1 MNMRYLVLVT
11 LLTLGM
17 PFATATAQ
25 TPAATEVAPGQLAQ
39 ADVDFIQ
46 NANSENVAQVAMGH
60 AAESTAVNPGVR
72 ELGTRIAS
80 SHTRADQGLRLL
92 AGQKHVELA
101 HTANAADNS
110 QISELHNRKRGADFD
125 AQYVRTVIADHDRL
139 IEMYEA
145 ARNASQDADI
155 RGYADTMLPTLHAN
169 RDQAVD
175 LAKRKGLSP

>member
-1 MNMRYLVLVT
+1 MKLRILPLVM
-11 LLTLGM
+11 LLALGL
-17 PFATATAQ
+17 PFATAQA
-25 TPAATEVAPGQLAQ
+25 PNATEVAPGQLAQ

-80 SHTRADQGLRLL
+80 SHTRADQALRLL
-92 AGQKHVELA
+92 SGQKHIELP

-110 QISELHNRKRGADFD
+110 QISELHNRRRGGDFD
-125 AQYVRTVIADHDRL
+125 AQYVRTVIVDHDHM

-145 ARNASQDADI
+145 ARNGSQDADI
-155 RGYADTMLPTLHAN
+155 RRYADTMLPTLHSN
-169 RDQAVD
+169 RDQAAD
-175 LAKRKGLSP
+175 LAKRKGVSP